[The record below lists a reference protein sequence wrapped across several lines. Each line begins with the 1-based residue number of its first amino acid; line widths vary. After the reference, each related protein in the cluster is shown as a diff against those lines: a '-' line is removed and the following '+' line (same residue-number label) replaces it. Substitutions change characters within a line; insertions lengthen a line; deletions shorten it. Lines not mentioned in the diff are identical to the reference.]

1 MEVVVLGWLILSQ
14 TESPFLVGAI
24 SAARMSLNVFALLAG
39 VLADRVSRNRLLASV
54 EFLMAGF
61 GMVMIVLIF
70 SGGLV
75 TWHIFL
81 ITMAAGMVRVFQM
94 PTEQSPS

>member
-1 MEVVVLGWLILSQ
+1 M
-14 TESPFLVGAI
+14 A
-24 SAARMSLNVFALLAG
+24 
-39 VLADRVSRNRLLASV
+39 RNRLLASV

-61 GMVMIVLIF
+61 GTAMLVLIF
-70 SGGLV
+70 SAALV

-94 PTEQSPS
+94 PSEQSLAADTLPEGRIGNVAAFNTLGRTL